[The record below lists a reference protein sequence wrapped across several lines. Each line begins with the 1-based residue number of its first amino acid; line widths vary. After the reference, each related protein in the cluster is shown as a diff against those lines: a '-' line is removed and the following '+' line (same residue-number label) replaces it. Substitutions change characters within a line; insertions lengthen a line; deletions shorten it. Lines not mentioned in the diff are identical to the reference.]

1 MKTLPLILAGAALLA
16 LTGCG
21 RSAVAD
27 KDDAK
32 ASSVSITGD
41 GDSDGTVKVDA
52 DSDTGKVEV
61 TLPGGLE
68 AKVKIPGGLPS
79 DAKFDI
85 DGVGLFPGANVTSI
99 SVNAND
105 KPGTRS
111 TVALGFAAP
120 GDAAAVADWYQQQFA
135 DKSVTAS
142 RQGDTL
148 TGKTEDGDDFV
159 LALTQGAPGKA
170 QGKLTITDKDAN

>member
-1 MKTLPLILAGAALLA
+1 
-16 LTGCG
+16 
-21 RSAVAD
+21 
-27 KDDAK
+27 K
-32 ASSVSITGD
+32 ASSVSISSEGD
-41 GDSDGTVKVDA
+41 GDGKLTVDA

-68 AKVKIPGGLPS
+68 AKVKIPGGLPG

-85 DGVGLFPGANVTSI
+85 DGVGLFPGAKI
-99 SVNAND
+99 STVNVNATD
-105 KPGTRS
+105 TPGTRS